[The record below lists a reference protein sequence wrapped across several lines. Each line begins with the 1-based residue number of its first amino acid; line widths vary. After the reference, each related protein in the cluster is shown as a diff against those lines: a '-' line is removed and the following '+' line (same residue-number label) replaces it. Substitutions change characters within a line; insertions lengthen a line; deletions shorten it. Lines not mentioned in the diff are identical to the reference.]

1 MTDNGLDAQWREL
14 VFPANYRN
22 PVASGRYNLIVI
34 GAGPAGLIT
43 SIAAAGLGARVALIE
58 RHAMGGDCL
67 NVGCVPSKTLLAA
80 ASAGLD
86 FDAAMQRVR
95 TVRTAIA
102 HHDSV
107 ERYTRAGVDVYLGS
121 ASFVDPHRIRVGEQ
135 TLETRRTVI
144 ATGARAAMPPIP
156 GLDSIG
162 ARTNE
167 TIFDLPQRPARLAVL
182 GAGPIGCEL
191 AQAFAGLG
199 VEVHLVE
206 KQPRVLPIEDED
218 AAKIVEAALQRS
230 GVQLHLGK
238 SVTAASRDA
247 GISALALDDGATLA
261 VDEVLVAVGRRRN
274 LEGLELERAGVRWD
288 PRAGIVVDAQLRSSH
303 PHVFAAGDVC
313 SKLQF
318 THHADA
324 QARIVIRNALFMG
337 GARADRLLVP
347 WCTYTHPEIAH
358 VGASKRELA
367 AAGTPHDVLRINFAD
382 LDRGRTDDVGDNHAG
397 EGYAEVLVQKGSDR
411 LLGATIV
418 GRDAGEQLAPLLVMM
433 NAKLGFGSL
442 GSLVLPYPTRSEYLR
457 RLADAWNRQRLTPRT
472 AALLAGWLRWRR

>member
-1 MTDNGLDAQWREL
+1 MIDHDAQWREL

-22 PVASGRYNLIVI
+22 PVSSGRYNLVVI

-67 NVGCVPSKTLLAA
+67 NVGCIPSKTLLAV

-95 TVRTAIA
+95 AVRTAIA

-107 ERYTRAGVDVYLGS
+107 ERYTKAGVDVYLGS

-156 GLDSIG
+156 GLDAIG

-167 TIFDLPQRPARLAVL
+167 TIFDMPRRPARLAVL

-199 VEVHLVE
+199 VEVHLIE
-206 KQPRVLPIEDED
+206 MQPRVLPIEDED
-218 AAKIVEAALQRS
+218 AARIVEAALQRG
-230 GVQLHLGK
+230 GVRLHLGR
-238 SVTAASRDA
+238 SVTAATREN
-247 GISALALDDGATLA
+247 GISTLALDDGATLA

-274 LEGLELERAGVRWD
+274 LEGLNLEQAGVRWD
-288 PRAGIVVDAQLRSSH
+288 PRAGILVDAQLRSSH
-303 PHVFAAGDVC
+303 PHIFAAGDVC

-337 GARADRLLVP
+337 RARADRLLVP
-347 WCTYTHPEIAH
+347 WCTYTHPEVAP
-358 VGASKRELA
+358 VGATRRELDA
-367 AAGTPHDVLRINFAD
+367 AES
-382 LDRGRTDDVGDNHAG
+382 HAG
-397 EGYAEVLVQKGSDR
+397 EGYAEVLVRRGSDQ

-418 GRDAGEQLAPLLVMM
+418 GLDAGEQLAPLLVMM
-433 NAKLGFGSL
+433 NAKLGLGSL

>member
-1 MTDNGLDAQWREL
+1 MIDHDAQWREL

-22 PVASGRYNLIVI
+22 PVSSGRYNLVVI

-67 NVGCVPSKTLLAA
+67 NVGCIPSKTLLAA
-80 ASAGLD
+80 ASARLD

-95 TVRTAIA
+95 AVRNAIA

-107 ERYTRAGVDVYLGS
+107 ERYTKAGVDVYLGS

-135 TLETRRTVI
+135 TLEARRTVI

-156 GLDSIG
+156 GLEAIG

-167 TIFDLPQRPARLAVL
+167 TIFDMPQRPARLAVL

-199 VEVHLVE
+199 VEVHLIE
-206 KQPRVLPIEDED
+206 MQPRVLPIEDED
-218 AAKIVEAALQRS
+218 AARIVEAALQRG
-230 GVQLHLGK
+230 GVRLHLGR
-238 SVTAASRDA
+238 SVTAATREN
-247 GISALALDDGATLA
+247 GISTLALDDGATLA

-274 LEGLELERAGVRWD
+274 LEGLNLEQAGVRWD
-288 PRAGIVVDAQLRSSH
+288 PRAGILVDAQLRSSH
-303 PHVFAAGDVC
+303 PHIFAAGDVC

-337 GARADRLLVP
+337 RARADRLLVP
-347 WCTYTHPEIAH
+347 WCTYTHPEVAH
-358 VGASKRELA
+358 VGATRRELD
-367 AAGTPHDVLRINFAD
+367 AAGAPHDVLRINFAD
-382 LDRGRTDDVGDNHAG
+382 LDRGRTDDVGESHAG
-397 EGYAEVLVQKGSDR
+397 EGYAEVLVRRGSDQ

-418 GRDAGEQLAPLLVMM
+418 GLDAGEQLAPLLVMM
-433 NAKLGFGSL
+433 NAKLGLGSL

>member
-1 MTDNGLDAQWREL
+1 MNHDGIDQNAIWREL
-14 VFPANYRN
+14 VFPANHRN
-22 PVASGRYNLIVI
+22 PVPQGRYNLVVI

-95 TVRTAIA
+95 AVRTAIS

-107 ERYTRAGVDVYLGS
+107 ERYTKAGVDVYLGS
-121 ASFVDPHRIRVGEQ
+121 ASFVDAHRIRVGEQ

-144 ATGARAAMPPIP
+144 ATGARAAMPEIP
-156 GLDSIG
+156 GLDRID

-167 TIFDLPQRPARLAVL
+167 TIFELERRPARLAIL
-182 GAGPIGCEL
+182 GGGPIGCEL

-199 VEVHLVE
+199 VQVYLVQN
-206 KQPRVLPIEDED
+206 QPRLLPNEDED
-218 AAKIVEAALQRS
+218 AANLVAAALQRS
-230 GVQLHLGK
+230 GVQLHLGA
-238 SVTAASRDA
+238 SVTAARRD
-247 GISALALDDGATLA
+247 GDVRQLTLDGGATLEA
-261 VDEVLVAVGRRRN
+261 EEVLVAVGRRRN
-274 LEGLELERAGVRWD
+274 LEGLGLEQAGVRWD

-318 THHADA
+318 THNADA

-337 GARADRLLVP
+337 RARADRLLVP
-347 WCTYTHPEIAH
+347 WCTYTHPEVAH
-358 VGASKRELA
+358 VGATKRELA
-367 AAGTPHDVLRINFAD
+367 ATQTPHDVLRVNFAD
-382 LDRGRTDDVGDNHAG
+382 LDRGRTDDAG
-397 EGYAEVLVQKGSDR
+397 EGYAEVLLQRGSDR

-433 NAKLGFGSL
+433 NAGLGLGSL

-472 AALLAGWLRWRR
+472 AGLLAAWLRWRR

>member
-95 TVRTAIA
+95 AVRTAIA

-247 GISALALDDGATLA
+247 GISTLALDDGATLA

-288 PRAGIVVDAQLRSSH
+288 QRAGIVVDAQLRSSH

-337 GARADRLLVP
+337 RARADRLLVP

-433 NAKLGFGSL
+433 NAGLGLGSL

-472 AALLAGWLRWRR
+472 AGLLAAWLRWRR

>member
-1 MTDNGLDAQWREL
+1 MSEHDAMHHDAQWREL

-22 PVASGRYNLIVI
+22 PVASGRYNLVVI

-67 NVGCVPSKTLLAA
+67 NVGCIPSKTLLAA
-80 ASAGLD
+80 ASAGLG

-95 TVRTAIA
+95 AVRTAIA

-107 ERYTRAGVDVYLGS
+107 ERYTKAGVDVFLGA
-121 ASFVDPHRIRVGEQ
+121 ASFVDPHRVRVGEQ

-144 ATGARAAMPPIP
+144 ATGARAALPPIP

-199 VEVHLVE
+199 VEVHLIE
-206 KQPRVLPIEDED
+206 MQPRVLPIEDED
-218 AAKIVEAALQRS
+218 AAKIVEAALRRS
-230 GVQLHLGK
+230 GVQLHLGT
-238 SVTAASRDA
+238 SVTAASRENGA
-247 GISALALDDGATLA
+247 SVLALDGGSSLA

-288 PRAGIVVDAQLRSSH
+288 PRAGILVDAQLRSSH

-337 GARADRLLVP
+337 RARADRLLVP

-358 VGASKRELA
+358 VGATKRELA
-367 AAGTPHDVLRINFAD
+367 ATQTPHDVLRVNFAD
-382 LDRGRTDDVGDNHAG
+382 LDRGRTDDAG
-397 EGYAEVLVQKGSDR
+397 EGYAEVLVQRGSDQ

-433 NAKLGFGSL
+433 NTKLGLGSL

-457 RLADAWNRQRLTPRT
+457 RLADAWNRQRLTPRA